1 MRVVIAVHGTERYSG
16 IPKYSYLLALALAK
30 KGIDVKVV
38 MDSPLG
44 QQQLSGLCTNGV
56 TPETTVIGPPVR
68 DFLSTAQF
76 SLNLSRYLSENTEF
90 DILHTTHVT
99 PFFYLLRRNRKKVV
113 FQPFGNELFTLAGRG
128 LNSLYCKLTQP
139 ILRLCGNRAD
149 ALVSEGEFQ
158 HADMAKWYK
167 RPESD
172 LRVLPLGIDLPSLP
186 TKRAYARRDVVR
198 FLSINGLYKYE
209 RMDLLIHS
217 LKMAYRV
224 LEWFGLSGNLSLT
237 IVGVG
242 PMESSLKRMAAG
254 FPIRFMKNL
263 SEMALGELYL
273 ESDVFVCASRETDYQ
288 MGVLEA
294 MAVGLPILSATH
306 REWLP
311 PEAIQVEPDK
321 LAGAMVTMATWPS
334 EKAAKVGEAMH
345 RVAQRFSFDKVADM
359 AIKIY
364 EELL

>member
-16 IPKYSYLLALALAK
+16 IPKYSYLLALALAR
-30 KGIDVKVV
+30 KGVNVKVI

-209 RMDLLIHS
+209 RMDLLINT
-217 LKMAYRV
+217 LKRAYRV
-224 LEWFGLSGNLSLT
+224 SGNISLT
-237 IVGVG
+237 IVGAG
-242 PMESSLKRMAAG
+242 PLEIYLKRMASG
-254 FPIRFMKNL
+254 YPIRFMKEI
-263 SEMALGELYL
+263 SETKLGEVYR
-273 ESDVFVCASRETDYQ
+273 EADVFVCTSRETDYQ
-288 MGVLEA
+288 MGILEA
-294 MAVGLPILSATH
+294 MAVGLPILSATT
-306 REWLP
+306 RVWLP
-311 PEAIQVEPDK
+311 PEAVQVVPDK
-321 LAGAMVTMATWPS
+321 LSGAMALMATWPS

-345 RVAQRFSFDKVADM
+345 RVAQQYSFSEVADR
-359 AIKIY
+359 ALKIY
-364 EELL
+364 EEIL